1 VTDAPAPVVVVV
13 DMQHVFRDPESPW
26 AAPGFDEIVPPI
38 ERLVGA
44 FGDRVAFTRFIVP
57 RHPRGSWVP
66 YFDLW
71 SEVTKPEHRSWLEL
85 VEPWASRRPRTLD
98 KESFSKWGPELQAM
112 AGDGGTLVLSGVA
125 TDCCVLSTALPAA
138 DAGMFVRI
146 VADACRGAT
155 PEAHARALEIANGF
169 APQIVVTTVDQELAR
184 IEAPDGACATP

>member
-1 VTDAPAPVVVVV
+1 
-13 DMQHVFRDPESPW
+13 
-26 AAPGFDEIVPPI
+26 
-38 ERLVGA
+38 
-44 FGDRVAFTRFIVP
+44 VAFTRFIVP
-57 RHPRGSWVP
+57 RHPQGSWVP

-85 VEPWASRRPRTLD
+85 VEPWASPRPRTLD

-184 IEAPDGACATP
+184 IEAPDGAGATP